1 MSEQNF
7 RCVIAVMF
15 STLASVVIGLTLWLV
30 GGWVFGIE
38 VTALVGYLLVL
49 FLDIVAVS
57 ALAGVGVILLL
68 GDKPSVKSSA
78 KRKIEL

>member
-1 MSEQNF
+1 MSEQSF

-38 VTALVGYLLVL
+38 VTALAGYLLVL

-68 GDKPSVKSSA
+68 GDKPSFKSSA

>member
-1 MSEQNF
+1 MSEQSF

-15 STLASVVIGLTLWLV
+15 STLAFVVIGLTLWLV

-38 VTALVGYLLVL
+38 VTALAGYLLVL

-68 GDKPSVKSSA
+68 GDKPSAQSSA

>member
-1 MSEQNF
+1 MSEQSF

-15 STLASVVIGLTLWLV
+15 STLTSVVIGMTLWLV

-38 VTALVGYLLVL
+38 VTALAGYLLVL

-68 GDKPSVKSSA
+68 GDKPSAQSSA

>member
-1 MSEQNF
+1 MSEQSF

-68 GDKPSVKSSA
+68 GDKPSAQSSA

>member
-7 RCVIAVMF
+7 RCVIAIMF

-38 VTALVGYLLVL
+38 VTALAGYLLVL

-57 ALAGVGVILLL
+57 ALAGVGVILFLT
-68 GDKPSVKSSA
+68 DKPSDKSSA

>member
-1 MSEQNF
+1 
-7 RCVIAVMF
+7 MF

-38 VTALVGYLLVL
+38 VTAPIGYLLVL
-49 FLDIVAVS
+49 FFNIVAVS
-57 ALAGVGVILLL
+57 ALVGVWVVLLL
-68 GDKPSVKSSA
+68 EGKPSKKSSA

>member
-57 ALAGVGVILLL
+57 ALAGVGVILFLA
-68 GDKPSVKSSA
+68 GKPSVKSSA

>member
-1 MSEQNF
+1 MSEQSF

-68 GDKPSVKSSA
+68 GDKPSAKSSA

>member
-1 MSEQNF
+1 MSEQSF

-38 VTALVGYLLVL
+38 VTALAGYLLVL

-68 GDKPSVKSSA
+68 GDKPSAQSSA
-78 KRKIEL
+78 KRKIDL